1 MLVVVLAVR
10 RVLVAVVH
18 VVDVTVVLHGVVT
31 ARRTVLVVGDGVLG
45 DALVLVVVTVVQ
57 SVVVRAVDVVGVVV
71 VLDGLVAAVRSVL
84 VLGDGVLGVD
94 VSRAHDC
101 LSKEE
106 IGCRDGRRRVI
117 STSHS

>member
-1 MLVVVLAVR
+1 MLVVVLAVHC
-10 RVLVAVVH
+10 VLVSIVD
-18 VVDVTVVLHGVVT
+18 VVDMTVVVDGVVT
-31 ARRTVLVVGDGVLG
+31 TCRSVLVVGDGVLG
-45 DALVLVVVTVVQ
+45 NTLVLVVVPVVQ
-57 SVVVRAVDVVGVVV
+57 SVVVRAVHVVGVVV
-71 VLDGLVAAVRSVL
+71 VLDGLVAAIRSVL